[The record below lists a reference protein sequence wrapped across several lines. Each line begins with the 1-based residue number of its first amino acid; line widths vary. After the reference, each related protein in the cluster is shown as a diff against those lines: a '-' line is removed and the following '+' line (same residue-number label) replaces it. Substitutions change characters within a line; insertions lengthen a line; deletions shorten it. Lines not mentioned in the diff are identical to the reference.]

1 MLLVGPRHA
10 PVFWAIVALFESH
23 TAAWLG
29 HAAALKGFCDFGIL
43 DLGI

>member
-10 PVFWAIVALFESH
+10 LDFWAFVALFES
-23 TAAWLG
+23 